1 MRFQRR
7 LRCSN
12 IPSPQTVWGRF
23 GTMYKHAT
31 LESRCP
37 LGMPESTKP
46 PKPKHGGSWRSASVG
61 SYFAWWFQCPDCNA
75 IYLVEAARRFFDA
88 TGTAEPSSN
97 QFGRSA
103 FRTCESDPHLLSKT
117 DPGGL

>member
-1 MRFQRR
+1 MVRFGLQPVSLLPRDSAVQDR
-7 LRCSN
+7 LRWTALSSLPDSGR
-12 IPSPQTVWGRF
+12 PSDPRQAAEAETG
-23 GTMYKHAT
+23 
-31 LESRCP
+31 
-37 LGMPESTKP
+37 
-46 PKPKHGGSWRSASVG
+46 G
-61 SYFAWWFQCPDCNA
+61 SYFEWWFKCPRCKS

-88 TGTAEPSSN
+88 TGTAHPSSN